1 MKKIK
6 NLLMVGIL
14 CVVAFWIGL
23 YAFRTQKPATAPTQK
38 PVVGQTPGNVGL
50 KEINFS
56 QVKDGVKLWELKA
69 EEVEYQKD
77 RNLVS
82 FKKVTILYFP
92 KEDKPIS
99 LVGNRG
105 QLNTQSKDIYIEG
118 EVTIASEEG
127 YELKAPALHYQDE
140 KREVWTDGQV
150 TFKGPQILV
159 EGQGATMK
167 LDSQKLFIKSKAK
180 TTFYKDFFK
189 VNRDRDR
196 G

>member
-1 MKKIK
+1 MKRIK
-6 NLLMVGIL
+6 NLLMIGIL
-14 CVVAFWIGL
+14 CVVAFWVGL
-23 YAFRTQKPATAPTQK
+23 YAFRTQKPAITPSQK
-38 PVVGQTPGNVGL
+38 PVSGQVPGNVGL

-92 KEDKPIS
+92 KEDKPLS

-118 EVTIASEEG
+118 EVVIASEAG
-127 YELKAPALHYQDE
+127 YELKAPALHYEDE

-150 TFKGPQILV
+150 TFKGPQILM
-159 EGQGATMK
+159 EGHGATMK
-167 LDSQKLFIKSKAK
+167 LDSQKLFIKRKAK
-180 TTFYKDFFK
+180 TTFYQDFFR
-189 VNRDRDR
+189 VGGDQPR